1 MHQTQSETTM
11 NRRKLL
17 ADTIALATGALGMG
31 TLSWAIDQTRTHV
44 TRLSPEQENFI
55 RGIVRQNL
63 QWLNDSRGGEEAYQT
78 RTLDGAGV
86 EINQKR
92 AGRGLLI
99 KVAVT
104 DVSRPFTFQCPY
116 HAIDLRERPL
126 LEAMF
131 DQARRCRAGA

>member
-31 TLSWAIDQTRTHV
+31 TLGWAIDQTRTHV
-44 TRLSPEQENFI
+44 TRLSPEQENFV
-55 RGIVRQNL
+55 RGVVRQNL

-131 DQARRCRAGA
+131 DQARRCCAGA